1 MKEQKR
7 IIVTGFP
14 HCGTSILKSKLGE
27 CKNVFEQI
35 DESVFPIEEKY
46 QQYLNS
52 DREFFLW
59 KDPIIRFDLKRNG
72 FGDKE
77 NTPYKNDVIIVIL
90 RNPYYA
96 LTSLLKRYRYPYES
110 ENHMVHEYM
119 IAARLFLEAKHL
131 KFKNVHCIRYED
143 LFLDNQKEIKG
154 IMDCIGL
161 EYDSDIFQKKTK
173 EYSMRESAGIGD
185 FAGIDTGTHEYR
197 NYQINQPFQNFNGN
211 TEIQI
216 PDYFKDILKESP
228 LITELGY
235 NDTTY

>member
-27 CKNVFEQI
+27 CKNVYEQI
-35 DESVFPIEEKY
+35 DESVFPIEEEYQKY
-46 QQYLNS
+46 LES

-77 NTPYKNDVIIVIL
+77 NTPYKNDIIIVIL

-96 LTSLLKRYRYPYES
+96 LTTLLRRYRYPYES
-110 ENHMVHEYM
+110 ERHMVHEYM
-119 IAARLFLEAKHL
+119 IAIRLFLEAKHL
-131 KFKNVHCIRYED
+131 KFKNVYCIRYED
-143 LFLDNQKEIKG
+143 LFEDNQTQIKG

-161 EYDSDIFQKKTK
+161 EYEDDIFHKKTK
-173 EYSMRESAGIGD
+173 EYSMRSGD
-185 FAGIDTGTHEYR
+185 ISEYR
-197 NYQINQPFQNFNGN
+197 NLQINEPFRNFNGD
-211 TEIQI
+211 TPVDI
-216 PDYFKDILKESP
+216 PDYFRQILKESP
-228 LITELGY
+228 LVTELGY
-235 NDTTY
+235 NDDEY

>member
-7 IIVTGFP
+7 ILVTGFP

-27 CKNVFEQI
+27 CKNVYEQI
-35 DESVFPIEEKY
+35 DESVFPIEEEY
-46 QQYLNS
+46 EQYLNS

-59 KDPIIRFDLKRNG
+59 KDPIIRFDLKRAG

-77 NTPYKNDVIIVIL
+77 NTPYKNDIIIVIL

-96 LTSLLKRYRYPYES
+96 LTTLLKRYRYPYES
-110 ENHMVHEYM
+110 ETHMINEYM
-119 IAARLFLEAKHL
+119 ISARLFLEAKHSN
-131 KFKNVHCIRYED
+131 FENVYCIRYED

-161 EYDSDIFQKKTK
+161 EYEDDIFDKKTK
-173 EYSMRESAGIGD
+173 NYSMKKDAGL
-185 FAGIDTGTHEYR
+185 FPPLQGIDTGAYEYR
-197 NYQINQPFQNFNGN
+197 NYQINQPFENFNQKRD
-211 TEIQI
+211 IDI
-216 PDYFKDILKESP
+216 PDYFEKILKESP

-235 NDTTY
+235 NDIL